1 MSGSNHFNPFLAVN
15 AHWQKNFLQ
24 YDEQDFKSYLKYL
37 RHDGHYFDRQ
47 FLSRLNNQT
56 ALLRLITMQTN
67 KDSLGYD
74 ISQQADQIAKDQK
87 LGRFTQKQAHEE
99 GTTPEQHLKITLL
112 KQHLRDLVV
121 SRKENETTIGTINT
135 TARRRSLSP

>member
-15 AHWQKNFLQ
+15 AHWQKNFLE

-74 ISQQADQIAKDQK
+74 ISQQADQMAKDQK

-121 SRKENETTIGTINT
+121 S
-135 TARRRSLSP
+135 S